1 MKLRTILILLALIAL
16 LSALAGGAFYY
27 FSLLES
33 ELENAHKNADDITF
47 RLAGRIDSRL
57 SEHQKSVRAL
67 AGLPELGQVLLQSSA
82 VSFVKANLIL
92 DHFRESFEASVCY
105 VMDTQGNTVVS
116 SNRMEPTTFVGK
128 NYAFRPYFHE
138 AMNGMP
144 SVYMA
149 LGVTSGERGVY
160 FGFPIY
166 GTDSDIPVGI
176 AVIKVP
182 IDTIEKELLRDFDGI
197 VSLTDPHNVIFVSS
211 RRDWLFH
218 VLWKPSPDVLSA
230 IEKTQQ
236 FGKGP
241 WEWTGIEAV
250 DTHTAVDAAGN
261 KYHIHKKELKNYPG
275 WNVVYLHD
283 HKAVST
289 NINKPLFKST
299 GYILISLAF
308 IISLSVVFLYKKA
321 NYDIIMRQRA
331 EEALRESEQQLKA
344 MTITDELTGLS
355 NRRGFF
361 MLAEQQLKIAA
372 RHKKVA
378 FLVYA
383 DLDDLKKIND
393 TAGHQAGDQAL
404 MDIADILRKT
414 YRKSD
419 IIARIGGDE
428 FAVFLVDFAADLPE
442 IITSHL
448 QRNIDIYNMANKGG
462 FELSVSIGTA
472 SWDPQHP
479 CDLDEL
485 IAHADTVMYEQKKHK
500 KSE

>member
-1 MKLRTILILLALIAL
+1 
-16 LSALAGGAFYY
+16 
-27 FSLLES
+27 
-33 ELENAHKNADDITF
+33 
-47 RLAGRIDSRL
+47 
-57 SEHQKSVRAL
+57 
-67 AGLPELGQVLLQSSA
+67 
-82 VSFVKANLIL
+82 
-92 DHFRESFEASVCY
+92 
-105 VMDTQGNTVVS
+105 
-116 SNRMEPTTFVGK
+116 
-128 NYAFRPYFHE
+128 
-138 AMNGMP
+138 
-144 SVYMA
+144 
-149 LGVTSGERGVY
+149 
-160 FGFPIY
+160 
-166 GTDSDIPVGI
+166 
-176 AVIKVP
+176 
-182 IDTIEKELLRDFDGI
+182 
-197 VSLTDPHNVIFVSS
+197 FVSS

-218 VLWKPSPDVLSA
+218 VLWKPSPDVLSE

-241 WEWTGIEAV
+241 WEWTGIEPV

-404 MDIADILRKT
+404 MDVGDILRKT

-462 FELSVSIGTA
+462 SALSVSIGTA